1 MSAATDYNLVN
12 PEVGNSNAL
21 HFFLKYNNQ
30 AENLDRLL
38 KAGIGIAAIGQMK
51 SSSPTWGKAGDVL
64 DSARSVVSISR
75 TPGIVVK
82 LCTGSIW
89 THYVQKKIDLNGYVD
104 INGNLVKVSNVSGQV
119 VDGTN
124 ADGTVRIVQ
133 NVITVEERRD
143 WSDIACDVLLLAA
156 RLLNP
161 IYWLNKL
168 GAIDLGKHAARI
180 GTAIGCAF
188 TAVTTLCFVQSIR
201 DLIESIEAREMGEEF
216 SQMMSRIK
224 KKIAD
229 CFSSFIDMLS
239 IPADWGMTFNAS
251 PAMALASASM
261 SVASGVVFLAKEM
274 FMD

>member
-1 MSAATDYNLVN
+1 MAAATDYNLVN

-21 HFFLKYNNQ
+21 NFFLKYNNQ

-51 SSSPTWGKAGDVL
+51 STNPTWGKAGDVL

-89 THYVQKKIDLNGYVD
+89 THYVQKEIDQNGMVF
-104 INGNLVKVSNVSGQV
+104 INGKLVQTGQPQKAV
-119 VDGTN
+119 VGGR
-124 ADGTVRIVQ
+124 AVQ

-201 DLIESIEAREMGEEF
+201 DLIESIEAREIGEEF